1 MVHLEYA
8 SVRVT
13 TQMAGMANEK
23 KAKFPP
29 KALFRVTKRNMELF
43 IWKIQAENIYYQGLK
58 LYCLESPILM
68 TNIDFL
74 RSSYKK

>member
-1 MVHLEYA
+1 MVRLEYA

-13 TQMAGMANEK
+13 TRMAGMANEK
-23 KAKFPP
+23 EAKFPP

-43 IWKIQAENIYYQGLK
+43 IWKIQAENFYYQGLK

-68 TNIDFL
+68 TNID
-74 RSSYKK
+74 